1 MSALR
6 NIWIICQKELRSY
19 FVSPIAYILFIIYAA
34 LFGWFFWNMVGAF
47 IYYSMEAQMRGEMF
61 PMNINDQV
69 VRQLLGNMN
78 VVNLF
83 FIPLMT
89 MRLFAEEKRNGTIE
103 LLATSPIRDGE
114 VIFGKWLA
122 SVILYATI
130 LLFAGLNFI
139 FLFKYGNPDWKPMVI
154 GYLGVLLQAAALL
167 AIGIFISTLTRNQI
181 IAGTGTFGV
190 CLLIFVL
197 GWVGGY
203 NYSTWA
209 RVMTYI
215 STTTHMESFLKGV
228 IDTKDAIYY
237 VTVIFLGLFLT
248 ARSLESL
255 RWRA

>member
-1 MSALR
+1 MR
-6 NIWIICQKELRSY
+6 NTWIVCQKELRSY

-34 LFGWFFWNMVGAF
+34 IFGFFFWNMVGAF
-47 IYYSMEAQMRGEMF
+47 VYYGMESQVRGEMY
-61 PMNINDQV
+61 PMNLNDQV
-69 VRQLLGNMN
+69 IRQLFGNIN
-78 VVNLF
+78 VINLLI
-83 FIPLMT
+83 IPLMT

-122 SVILYATI
+122 SVILYAAM
-130 LLFAGLNFI
+130 LLFTCLNFL
-139 FLFKYGNPDWKPMVI
+139 FLFKYGNPDWKPMAVSL
-154 GYLGVLLQAAALL
+154 LGVLLQAAALL

-181 IAGTGTFGV
+181 IAGAVTFGV

-197 GWVGGY
+197 GWVGEFQ
-203 NYSTWA
+203 YSTWA
-209 RVMTYI
+209 QVMTYM
-215 STTTHMESFLKGV
+215 STTTHMQSFLKGV

-237 VTVIFLGLFLT
+237 VSAIFLGLFLT

>member
-1 MSALR
+1 MK
-6 NIWIICQKELRSY
+6 NIWVICVKELRTY
-19 FVSPIAYILFIIYAA
+19 FVSPIAYILLIIYAA

-47 IYYSMEAQMRGEMF
+47 IFYSMESQMRGEMF

-78 VVNLF
+78 VINLL

-103 LLATSPIRDGE
+103 LLATSPVRDGE
-114 VIFGKWLA
+114 VILGKWLA
-122 SVILYATI
+122 SVILYASI
-130 LLFAGLNFI
+130 LLFTALNFL
-139 FLFKYGNPDWKPMVI
+139 FLFKYGNPDWKPMAI

-167 AIGIFISTLTRNQI
+167 ALGIFISTLTKNQI
-181 IAGTGTFGV
+181 IAGAATFGV

-197 GWVGGY
+197 GWVGSY
-203 NYSTWA
+203 DYSTPA

-237 VTVIFLGLFLT
+237 VSVIFLGLFLT

-255 RWRA
+255 RWRS

>member
-1 MSALR
+1 MR
-6 NIWIICQKELRSY
+6 KTWIVCQKELRSY

-34 LFGWFFWNMVGAF
+34 IFGFFFWNMVGAF
-47 IYYSMEAQMRGEMF
+47 VYYGMESQVRGEMY
-61 PMNINDQV
+61 PMNLNDQV
-69 VRQLLGNMN
+69 IRQLFGNIN
-78 VVNLF
+78 VINLLI
-83 FIPLMT
+83 IPLMT

-122 SVILYATI
+122 SVILYAAM
-130 LLFAGLNFI
+130 LLFTCLNFL
-139 FLFKYGNPDWKPMVI
+139 FLFKYGNPDWKPMAVSL
-154 GYLGVLLQAAALL
+154 LGVLLQAAALL

-181 IAGTGTFGV
+181 IAGAVTFGV

-197 GWVGGY
+197 GWVGEFQ
-203 NYSTWA
+203 YSTWA
-209 RVMTYI
+209 QVMTYM
-215 STTTHMESFLKGV
+215 STTTHMQSFLKGV

-237 VTVIFLGLFLT
+237 VSAIFLGLFLT

>member
-1 MSALR
+1 MK
-6 NIWIICQKELRSY
+6 NIWVICQKELRSY
-19 FVSPIAYILFIIYAA
+19 FVSPVAYILFIMFA
-34 LFGWFFWNMVGAF
+34 LIFGWFFWNMVGAF
-47 IYYSMEAQMRGEMF
+47 IFYSIESQMRGEMF
-61 PMNINDQV
+61 PMNVNDQI

-83 FIPLMT
+83 FVPLMT

-103 LLATSPIRDGE
+103 LLATSPIRDSE
-114 VIFGKWLA
+114 IILGKWLA
-122 SVILYATI
+122 SVLLYAAM
-130 LLFAGLNFI
+130 LFVTGLNFA
-139 FLFKYGNPDWKPMVI
+139 FLFKYGNPDWRPMAV

-167 AIGIFISTLTRNQI
+167 ALGTFISTLTKNQI
-181 IAGTGTFGV
+181 IAGTATFGV

-203 NYSTWA
+203 QSGTWA
-209 RVMTYI
+209 DVVTYI
-215 STTTHMESFLKGV
+215 STTTHMDSFVKGV

-237 VTVIFLGLFLT
+237 VSAIFLGLFLT